1 MSRAAG
7 TGVETSLPDLAHA
20 GVGAYCECLNRRVGV
35 LMLSGP
41 QYVGILRAC
50 DITGNLFLAQARQQ
64 LIQGDSYA
72 EVELGWLLLRG
83 DDVSVFALEPRVPK
97 LKLVTLEQLLA
108 QNDELPQGE

>member
-1 MSRAAG
+1 MG
-7 TGVETSLPDLAHA
+7 LPELVHA

-50 DITGNLFLAQARQQ
+50 DITGNLLLAQARQQ

-83 DDVSVFALEPRVPK
+83 DDVSVFALEPRVPN
-97 LKLVTLEQLLA
+97 LKAITLEQLLA
-108 QNDELPQGE
+108 QNEDPPLEEEE